1 MCFQKKLAL
10 EGRIEQIR
18 RIKCSCIE
26 FLAFGSL
33 GVRLDAGLSNFLAF
47 ALIRCEVGRA
57 FFRQGSLWTL
67 SSFSKCLL
75 IIFVSFQQISGNI
88 NENKDHNPSGPSRC
102 HIQYWPA
109 PASQDRC
116 GLSGDRS
123 TQLDSAAGSSGQGC
137 RGPAAL
143 GPGYTRVG
151 LGGTY

>member
-88 NENKDHNPSGPSRC
+88 NENKDHNPSGHRDATYNTGQP
-102 HIQYWPA
+102 QPA
-109 PASQDRC
+109 RT
-116 GLSGDRS
+116 G
-123 TQLDSAAGSSGQGC
+123 AGSPGI
-137 RGPAAL
+137 AAPSWTVQQAAQAK
-143 GPGYTRVG
+143 GAEG
-151 LGGTY
+151 LLHLVQITHV